1 MRCGIN
7 GIQETLTNYGHGP
20 QNGAPHL
27 QHLILAFAFFIVVQ
41 GHEICP
47 CSDEA
52 RDILEAHALQE
63 PLKPEKQGSSEPGK
77 LLTSKGHTQ
86 A

>member
-1 MRCGIN
+1 MN
-7 GIQETLTNYGHGP
+7 GIQGTLTNYGHGP

-27 QHLILAFAFFIVVQ
+27 QHLILAFSFFIVVQ
-41 GHEICP
+41 GHEISP
-47 CSDEA
+47 CNGEL
-52 RDILEAHALQE
+52 RDILEAHGLQE
-63 PLKPEKQGSSEPGK
+63 RLKLKKRGSSEPGK